1 MELKEYKGM
10 MNKVQIPENMDS
22 RLKNR
27 LLSDKK
33 ENKKM
38 VYKKMVKRVAIAMA
52 AVLVVFGASQT
63 SVVSNVTAAIKEY
76 FGKFHLSAGKEEID
90 FGEMVPVDIDYEAFK
105 SAKGTKQVIGSD
117 SYWHAY
123 SDLEELE
130 AETGLRLWSSDEIK
144 VSYVSLHLDGY
155 HQGHMDCDFVYQG
168 KKYSMNGMFVTA
180 ERKDT
185 WGYGTKAEPYRT
197 YSYGDGQK
205 AYFIKEKGYE
215 GDEKGNPGK
224 QIVYFTANDI
234 LYQLCVE
241 RSQEGTQMAENIID
255 EIAKK

>member
-1 MELKEYKGM
+1 MFFYFI
-10 MNKVQIPENMDS
+10 V
-22 RLKNR
+22 
-27 LLSDKK
+27 
-33 ENKKM
+33 
-38 VYKKMVKRVAIAMA
+38 
-52 AVLVVFGASQT
+52 T
-63 SVVSNVTAAIKEY
+63 VVSNVTAAIKEY

-117 SYWHAY
+117 SYWHSY

-130 AETGLRLWSSDEIK
+130 AETGLRLWSSFEIK
-144 VSYVSLHLDGY
+144 VSYVSLHLDDDY
-155 HQGHMDCDFVYQG
+155 HTGHIGCTFVYQG
-168 KKYSMNGMFVTA
+168 KKYSMNGMFMTA
-180 ERKDT
+180 ERKDN

-205 AYFIKEKGYE
+205 TYFIKEKGYE
-215 GDEKGNPGK
+215 GDEKGEHGK

-241 RSQEGTQMAENIID
+241 RTQEETEIAENIID